1 MREKIKEK
9 KKKDPHTL
17 QHVQAPHQ
25 EKGLTKKYQM
35 PPRKTTFGHG
45 RNCTRRQITNEFLHT
60 LAHTIHVSS
69 FLSLHVDPSPF

>member
-1 MREKIKEK
+1 
-9 KKKDPHTL
+9 
-17 QHVQAPHQ
+17 
-25 EKGLTKKYQM
+25 M

-45 RNCTRRQITNEFLHT
+45 RNCTRHQITNEFLHT